1 MAMSSSGGGS
11 DEPMMDINT
20 TPLIDVMLVLLI
32 MFIITLPPPTHS
44 VKIDLPPDCKTL
56 PAGCPPKPPVDPVR
70 NRIYIGPDDTVT
82 WNGSPLTLLQLR
94 TNLEEMKAIPDTKE
108 NPGPEL
114 ILQPDPEA
122 RHERVSL
129 VLRET
134 KYAKITK
141 FGFEGN
147 EAYYYF

>member
-1 MAMSSSGGGS
+1 MAMSASGGGS

-44 VKIDLPPDCKTL
+44 VKIDLPPDCKSL
-56 PAGCPPKPPVDPVR
+56 PQGCPPKPLVDPVR
-70 NRIYIGPDDTVT
+70 NRIYIDAVDSVT
-82 WNGSPLTLLQLR
+82 WNGSPLTMAQLR
-94 TNLEEMKAIPDTKE
+94 ANLEQSKTMVPE
-108 NPGPEL
+108 PEL

-122 RHERVSL
+122 RHEKVSS